1 LVVTHLSASQSIYLQ
16 RCGGCHGIQGISNP
30 TVVPTLRGQVGQF
43 LCTQEGREYL
53 LRLPS
58 IATSPLSD
66 QQVADLMNFVVF
78 SLGGAQADAVRAP
91 LFGSGEVHELRRK
104 PLNEVALVKY
114 RSSVVEALIQRCG
127 ASPALRGYA
136 RNEVK
141 RAGMQATFDHQPGV
155 ASQPQRPYSG
165 PSPDSRFR

>member
-1 LVVTHLSASQSIYLQ
+1 VRPIAFMRPLALLAALLAAASGRLSADPAVTPLSASQSTYLQ

-66 QQVADLMNFVVF
+66 RQVADLMNFVVF
-78 SLGGAQADAVRAP
+78 SLGDAQPDAVRAP
-91 LFGSGEVHELRRK
+91 LFQSGEVHESRRK

-114 RSSVVEALIQRCG
+114 RAAVVEALIQRCG
-127 ASPALRGYA
+127 ASPELRSYGGVLPAA
-136 RNEVK
+136 R
-141 RAGMQATFDHQPGV
+141 
-155 ASQPQRPYSG
+155 
-165 PSPDSRFR
+165 

>member
-1 LVVTHLSASQSIYLQ
+1 MRLIAFRRPLSLLAASLAAASAQPSAHPTVTHLSASQSTYLQ

-43 LCTQEGREYL
+43 LCAQEGREYL

-78 SLGGAQADAVRAP
+78 SLGGAQPDTVRAP
-91 LFGSGEVHELRRK
+91 LFGSREVHESRRK

-114 RSSVVEALIQRCG
+114 RSAVVEALIRRCG
-127 ASPALRGYA
+127 ASPALRDYGGA
-136 RNEVK
+136 L
-141 RAGMQATFDHQPGV
+141 P
-155 ASQPQRPYSG
+155 ASR
-165 PSPDSRFR
+165 